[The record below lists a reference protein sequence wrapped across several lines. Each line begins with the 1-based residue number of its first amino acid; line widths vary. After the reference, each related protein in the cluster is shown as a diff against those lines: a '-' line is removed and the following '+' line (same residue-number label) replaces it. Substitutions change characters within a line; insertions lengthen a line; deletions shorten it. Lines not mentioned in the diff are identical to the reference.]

1 MITLRMHA
9 TVMYMEDHTY
19 NKSVLTNSWLN
30 KVDTHRV
37 LIGRRIVNAPVMN
50 MKSWHHTAK

>member
-1 MITLRMHA
+1 MHA
-9 TVMYMEDHTY
+9 TVMYMEDRTY

-50 MKSWHHTAK
+50 MKSLHHTSK